1 MMVLVI
7 GTRAATAT
15 AVRALDHAGGGVEH
29 FGAPEPAVA
38 HLARAPERY
47 ALVLAESAG
56 NACADRRFL
65 DSVRAAAAEI
75 PVLLVRE
82 PGAPA
87 GAAGEAPPACA
98 VERTPEGLQLLR
110 CALAR
115 AQAQPERQ
123 PALAEALG
131 ERPRVF
137 AYSAP
142 AKVRSR

>member
-7 GTRAATAT
+7 GTRATTET

-29 FGAPEPAVA
+29 FGALEPAVA
-38 HLARAPERY
+38 RLALAPERY
-47 ALVLAESAG
+47 GLVLAESAG

-75 PVLLVRE
+75 PVLLIRE

-87 GAAGEAPPACA
+87 GAGDVPPVCA

-123 PALAEALG
+123 PALAEALA
-131 ERPRVF
+131 ERPLVF

>member
-1 MMVLVI
+1 MTVLVT
-7 GTRAATAT
+7 GTRAATEA
-15 AVRALDHAGGGVEH
+15 AVRALQEAGAGVEH
-29 FGAPEPAVA
+29 FGALEPAVA

-75 PVLLVRE
+75 PVLLIRE

-87 GAAGEAPPACA
+87 GAGDVPPVCA

-131 ERPRVF
+131 ERPLVF

-142 AKVRSR
+142 AKVRSG